1 MTIINLLLIVLILSA
16 STLCV
21 YLIFSLKKLLKEV
34 EAVRSDIHGFIEKAN
49 PVLENLAEVTN
60 KANRIVSE
68 AENYW
73 DELDGSIKRLKQ
85 KVSDITSFKVFR
97 DAENPADGLVKN
109 LRALYKGASAFWQAF
124 RRY

>member
-1 MTIINLLLIVLILSA
+1 MTIINLLLIVLIISA

-97 DAENPADGLVKN
+97 DTENPADGLIKN
-109 LRALYKGASAFWQAF
+109 IRALYKGASAFWQAF